1 MIDLSIHDVENIS
14 VKATYLEFQGENM
27 KIVKIKINGWD
38 NCITLH
44 CKNSVDIDVS
54 DALYFKTE
62 S

>member
-1 MIDLSIHDVENIS
+1 MMDLSIHDVENIS
-14 VKATYLEFQGENM
+14 VKATYIEYKGANM

-38 NCITLH
+38 NCINLH

-54 DALYFKTE
+54 DALYFKIE